1 MNDINIKDLLTLVRK
16 PSRYMG
22 GEVNSIKK
30 DRAKVSLTFGLAF
43 PDAYEVGMSHLG
55 LQILY
60 QALNSRDD
68 IACERVFAPWLDME
82 SLLRKLGRPLTTL
95 ESAIPLNSLDV
106 LGFSLQYELSYTN
119 VLNMLELGNIPL
131 FSSDRGQGQ
140 PFVIGGGPCAFNPEP
155 IADFFDA
162 FLLGDGE
169 EAIIEIAEAIIVA
182 KEAGEDRHSTLKRL
196 ATIQGVYVPSFFSVS
211 YNADSTVREI
221 RALEN
226 GYEAV
231 VKRTIADMNGLPRPS
246 RPVVP
251 FMETIH
257 DRVSVEINRGCTRGC
272 RFCGAGSIY
281 RPSRE
286 REPDDV
292 IRIIDATLRS
302 TGYDEVSL
310 LSLSAGDYT
319 AIEGLMSALMARY
332 SSGSVAISLPS
343 MRVGTLSASL
353 ATEIRKVR
361 KTGFTLAPEAGSDR
375 LRVLINKGIN
385 EEDLKRCAK
394 DVFSLGWKGM
404 KLYFMIGLPTET
416 DEDVSAIAS
425 LAACVREI
433 GRAASGARAPDIN
446 VSAACF
452 VPKPHTP
459 FQWEPQLPPDESARR
474 LFGLKREL
482 TRRKLGFKW
491 GDPGMSVLEGVLSRG
506 DRRLSR
512 VIAVAF
518 RKGARFD
525 GWTEQ
530 FNLKLWQEAFSECG
544 IDMRFYTERR
554 RGFDEVLPWDH
565 LSSGVTKEF
574 LLREYEQA
582 VNGKGVETKDCKV
595 FNCTNCGVCDHKV
608 VKNVSAKEAIM
619 LGNAPARQPE
629 APYFDKAY
637 RLRFRFS
644 KTGDARLLSHLEL
657 INALLRAARRAALPL
672 AYSQGFHPL
681 PRLSFA
687 SSLPVGLESEDEVMD
702 MELKAERGK
711 IHPSEAL
718 SRLKMQSP
726 NGIEFLECEE
736 VPLKSSFPSAMMT
749 EYVLSLSEASKRLK
763 AIGLYINFDNIDGIV
778 RDFQAKG
785 SCVVRIEKA
794 DKTRAVDIMPMVHAL
809 EVLDNWR
816 IRFLLRQS
824 AASGVGPFAAAQG
837 ILSLSAE
844 AASLIPIR
852 KIRGAFDRAAHSL

>member
-22 GEVNSIKK
+22 GEVNSITK
-30 DRAKVSLTFGLAF
+30 DPLSVRLRFGLAF

-55 LQILY
+55 IQILY

-82 SLLRKLGRPLTTL
+82 SLLRKLGQPLATL
-95 ESAIPLNSLDV
+95 ESGIPLNGLDV

-131 FSSDRGQGQ
+131 LSSGRGQGQ

-169 EAIIEIAEAIIVA
+169 EAIIEIAEAIIA
-182 KEAGEDRHSTLKRL
+182 SKEAGEDRQMTLQRL
-196 ATIQGVYVPSFFSVS
+196 AAIQGVYVPSFFSVS

-226 GYEAV
+226 GYERV

-292 IRIIDATLRS
+292 IKIIDETLRN

-319 AIEGLMSALMARY
+319 AIEELMSALMRRY
-332 SSGSVAISLPS
+332 SSDSVAISLPS

-353 ATEIRKVR
+353 AAEIRKVR

-416 DEDVSAIAS
+416 DEDISAIAS

-433 GRAASGARAPDIN
+433 GRAASGGKPPEIF

-459 FQWEPQLPPDESARR
+459 FQWEPQLAPDESARR
-474 LFGLKREL
+474 LFGLKREV
-482 TRRKLGFKW
+482 TRLKLGFKW
-491 GDPGMSVLEGVLSRG
+491 GDSGMSVLEGVFSRG
-506 DRRLSR
+506 DRRLSS

-530 FNLKLWQEAFSECG
+530 FNLKLWQEAFLESG

-554 RGFDEVLPWDH
+554 RGFDEALPWDH

-574 LLREYEQA
+574 LRREYEQA
-582 VNGKGVETKDCKV
+582 IKGVETKDCKV

-608 VKNVSAKEAIM
+608 IKNVSAKEAV
-619 LGNAPARQPE
+619 GPDNAPARQPE
-629 APYFDKAY
+629 ALAY

-657 INALLRAARRAALPL
+657 INAVARAARRAAIPL

-687 SSLPVGLESEDEVMD
+687 SSLPVGLESDGEVMD
-702 MELKAERGK
+702 MELRPHNGK
-711 IHPSEAL
+711 LSPSEAL
-718 SRLKMQSP
+718 SRLKMFSP
-726 NGIEFLECEE
+726 NHIEFFECEE
-736 VPLKSSFPSAMMT
+736 VPLKSGFPSAMIT
-749 EYVLSLSEASKRLK
+749 EYVLSLGAASKRLK
-763 AIGLYINFDNIDGIV
+763 AVGLHINFDDVDGIV
-778 RDFQAKG
+778 RDFQAKDT
-785 SCVVRIEKA
+785 CVVRIEKA
-794 DKTRAVDIMPMVHAL
+794 DKTIGIDIMPMVHELEAL
-809 EVLDNWR
+809 GNGR
-816 IRFLLRQS
+816 IRLLLRTG
-824 AASGVGPFAAAQG
+824 AGSGVRPFAVAQG
-837 ILSLSAE
+837 LLSLSAE

-852 KIRGAFDRAAHSL
+852 KIRGTFDRAAHSL

>member
-1 MNDINIKDLLTLVRK
+1 MNAINIKDLLTMVRK

-22 GEVNSIKK
+22 GEVNSVKK
-30 DRAKVSLTFGLAF
+30 DLSTVRLTFGLAF

-55 LQILY
+55 IQILY
-60 QALNSRDD
+60 QALNAMDN

-82 SLLRKLGRPLTTL
+82 ALLKRLGLPLATL
-95 ESAIPLNSLDV
+95 ESAIPLESLDV
-106 LGFSLQYELSYTN
+106 IGFSLQYELSYTN
-119 VLNMLELGNIPL
+119 VLNMLELGNVPL
-131 FSSDRGQGQ
+131 FSLDRGEGH

-169 EAIIEIAEAIIVA
+169 EAVIEMAEAIIA
-182 KEAGEDRHSTLKRL
+182 SKAAGEDRHSTLKRL
-196 ATIQGVYVPSFFSVS
+196 AAIQGVYVPSFFSVS

-221 RALEN
+221 SPLHE

-286 REPDDV
+286 REPDEV
-292 IRIIDATLRS
+292 IRIVDETLMS

-332 SSGSVAISLPS
+332 SSGSVAVSLPS

-375 LRVLINKGIN
+375 LRVIINKGIN

-404 KLYFMIGLPTET
+404 KLYFMVGLPTET
-416 DEDVSAIAS
+416 DEDISAIVS
-425 LAACVREI
+425 LAVCVREI
-433 GRAASGARAPDIN
+433 GKAVSSGKAPDIN

-459 FQWEPQLPPDESARR
+459 FQWEPQLSPDESARR
-474 LFGLKREL
+474 LFSLKREL

-491 GDPGMSVLEGVLSRG
+491 GDSGMSLLEGVFSRG
-506 DRRLSR
+506 DRRLSKL
-512 VIAVAF
+512 ILAAF

-530 FNLKLWQEAFSECG
+530 FNLKLWQEAFSECN

-608 VKNVSAKEAIM
+608 IKNVSAKEAIM
-619 LGNAPARQPE
+619 RSNAPAPQP
-629 APYFDKAY
+629 ASIAY

-644 KTGDARLLSHLEL
+644 KTGPARLLSHLEL
-657 INALLRAARRAALPL
+657 INALLRAARRAGLPL

-681 PRLSFA
+681 AKLSFA
-687 SSLPVGLESEDEVMD
+687 SSLPVGLESEAEVMD
-702 MELKAERGK
+702 MELRPENGK
-711 IHPSEAL
+711 ILPDEAL
-718 SRLKMQSP
+718 SRLNRQSP
-726 NGIEFLECEE
+726 IGIEFLECEE
-736 VPLKSSFPSAMMT
+736 VPLKSGFPSAMMT
-749 EYVLSLSEASKRLK
+749 EYVLTLTDASKRLK
-763 AIGLYINFDNIDGIV
+763 AVGLHIDFDDINGIV
-778 RDFQAKG
+778 RDFQAKDA
-785 SCVVRIEKA
+785 CVVAIEKA
-794 DKTRAVDIMPMVHAL
+794 DKTISVDIMPMVHSLEAL
-809 EVLDNWR
+809 GNGR

-824 AASGVGPFAAAQG
+824 AGSGVRPVAVAQG
-837 ILSLSAE
+837 ILGLSAQV
-844 AASLIPIR
+844 ASLIPIR
-852 KIRGAFDRAAHSL
+852 KKRGICVAHSL